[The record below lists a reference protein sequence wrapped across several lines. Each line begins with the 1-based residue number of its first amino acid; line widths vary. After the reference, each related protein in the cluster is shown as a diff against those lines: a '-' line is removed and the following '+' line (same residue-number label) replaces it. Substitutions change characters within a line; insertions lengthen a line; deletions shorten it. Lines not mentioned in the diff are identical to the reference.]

1 MIKTVPTA
9 ARLATMILFALS
21 SFGALLYLWMA
32 FGGGVPFKP
41 DGYRVNVLFPEA
53 TQLAEQSDV
62 RISGVSVG
70 KVVAIEPGVRNRTKA
85 TLELN
90 EKYAPLPADSRAVL
104 RLKSLLGETFV
115 ELSPGNGQGRKLTE
129 GEELPVAA
137 VSPTV
142 ELDEVLRT
150 FDAPTRESFR
160 DWMQASA
167 RAMDGRG
174 KDINQA
180 LGQLPGWVEETTDLT
195 RTLDA
200 QDAAVRKVVAA
211 TGDVFD
217 AISRREGD
225 LSGLITE
232 TERLF
237 GVTAERNRELQQLFR
252 ELPRFERESSRTLP
266 LLTSFGK
273 RAEPVMRQLQPAAT
287 ELEPTFDAVD
297 RLSPEFEGFFTKLGP
312 TVDASK
318 EGLPGLQQVLT
329 DIPPLL
335 DKFQPFLRNANPMVG
350 YIGEHRREVTA
361 FFGNVVGAS
370 QGYNLPDVFEGKP
383 QGPIHYLRAGQTLT
397 PESLAFQPR
406 PFGSSRQNA
415 YPQPGQLD
423 ELAAGL
429 PSLSATP
436 CVNGTPAPPTSSI
449 PETLTPLVQENVF
462 RTPGRDVARP
472 ACKEQGPYP
481 GSGTKFPQ
489 LRADK

>member
-9 ARLATMILFALS
+9 ARLAVMILFALS

-115 ELSPGNGQGRKLTE
+115 ELTPGNGKGRKLTE
-129 GEELPVAA
+129 GEELPVSA

-150 FDAPTRESFR
+150 FDAPTRKGFR
-160 DWMQASA
+160 EWMQASA
-167 RAMDGRG
+167 RALDGRG
-174 KDINQA
+174 ADVNQA

-237 GVTAERNRELQQLFR
+237 GVTADRNRELQQLFR

-266 LLTSFGK
+266 MLTAFGK

-318 EGLPGLQQVLT
+318 AGLPGLQQVLT

-361 FFGNVVGAS
+361 FFANTVGSSLARS
-370 QGYNLPDVFEGKP
+370 LDLPGSGGKP
-383 QGPIHYLRAGQTLT
+383 LHYLRASQTLS
-397 PESLAFQPR
+397 PEALAFQER
-406 PFGSSRQNA
+406 PLGSSRQNA
-415 YPQPGQLD
+415 YPVPGWLD
-423 ELAAGL
+423 QLAAGL
-429 PSLSATP
+429 PAFRTDA
-436 CVNGTPAPPTSSI
+436 CANGNPAPPATGI
-449 PETLTPLVQENVF
+449 PEGLPPLIQTTAF
-462 RTPGRDVARP
+462 QTTGRDVARP
-472 ACKEQGPYP
+472 ACKDQGAYP
-481 GSGTKFPQ
+481 GFGTRFPQ
-489 LRADK
+489 LRAEK

>member
-41 DGYRVNVLFPEA
+41 DGYRVDVLFPEA

-85 TLELN
+85 TLELD

-115 ELSPGNGQGRKLTE
+115 ELSPGNGSGRKLTE
-129 GEELPVAA
+129 GDELPVAA

-167 RAMDGRG
+167 RALDGRG
-174 KDINQA
+174 KDVNQA

-200 QDAAVRKVVAA
+200 QSAAVRKVVAA

-217 AISRREGD
+217 AISQREGD

-237 GVTAERNRELQQLFR
+237 GVTADRNRELQQLFR

-266 LLTSFGK
+266 LLTSFGE

-297 RLSPEFEGFFTKLGP
+297 RLSPQFEGFFTKLGP

-335 DKFQPFLRNANPMVG
+335 EKFQPFLRNANPMVG

-361 FFGNVVGAS
+361 FFANTVGSSLARSLDLTGAS
-370 QGYNLPDVFEGKP
+370 GKP
-383 QGPIHYLRAGQTLT
+383 LHYLRASQTLS
-397 PESLAFQPR
+397 PEALAFYER
-406 PFGSSRQNA
+406 PVGSSRQNA
-415 YPQPGQLD
+415 YPVPGWLD
-423 ELAAGL
+423 QLAAGL
-429 PSLSATP
+429 PAFTTEA
-436 CVNGTPAPPTSSI
+436 CANGTPAPPTAGI
-449 PETLTPLVQENVF
+449 PETLPPLIQTTAF

-481 GSGTKFPQ
+481 GFGTKFPQ
-489 LRADK
+489 LRAEK